1 MVRLV
6 LPIEREGIMLKIHID
21 HIGDLAVVEC
31 EGKLVQ
37 SKAACRLRQAV
48 TAQKDAQIVVLAL
61 SGVEAVE
68 GGGLRMLV
76 SLRRWARNHNIP
88 FMLFDPSKCVRDGL
102 KRVTA
107 ISEFCVPTLEDMS
120 ALLIYAGCR
129 YATTGTGV

>member
-6 LPIEREGIMLKIHID
+6 LLKEGEGIMLKIHID
-21 HIGDLAVVEC
+21 HIGGLAVVEC

-37 SKAACRLRQAV
+37 SKAACRLREAV

-68 GGGLRMLV
+68 GRGLRVLV

-102 KRVTA
+102 KRATA
-107 ISEFCVPTLEDMS
+107 ISDFYVPTLEDMS
-120 ALLIYAGCR
+120 ALLIYAGCQ
-129 YATTGTGV
+129 YATT